1 MRGLLVVDDFIGLV
15 YFGFVVY
22 FGFDLFNWWLLVICY
37 CLLLLDGLVF
47 CFVCR
52 LLCLLVVVVLLIW
65 LFYL

>member
-37 CLLLLDGLVF
+37 CLLILGGLVF